1 MSRKYKLSYMFIF
14 SSAVRTAA
22 GYGTPEIWLVFK
34 GLIGGSAGF
43 NWPVYLRGSSPRL
56 LHSITNPLN

>member
-1 MSRKYKLSYMFIF
+1 MSRKYELSYMFIF

-43 NWPVYLRGSSPRL
+43 N
-56 LHSITNPLN
+56 